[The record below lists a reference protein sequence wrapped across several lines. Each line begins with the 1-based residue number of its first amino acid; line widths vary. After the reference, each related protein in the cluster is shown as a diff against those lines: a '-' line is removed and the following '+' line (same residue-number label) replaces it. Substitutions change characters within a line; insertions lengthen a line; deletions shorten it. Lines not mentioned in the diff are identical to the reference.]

1 VVNSV
6 QTCVQFPT
14 KTAKV
19 EVLLGST
26 IVKKVQATNGSGFF
40 HFIEVTFTD
49 NGQWAKI
56 VPPYRVPQYERK
68 KEKKKKKKKKKEEKR
83 KRKRRKKEKEE
94 KKKKKKRK
102 KKEKMTFLLV

>member
-1 VVNSV
+1 MVNSV

-26 IVKKVQATNGSGFF
+26 IEEGSSVQATNGSGFF

-68 KEKKKKKKKKKEEKR
+68 KEKKKKKKKEEKR
-83 KRKRRKKEKEE
+83 KRKRRIKE
-94 KKKKKKRK
+94 KKKRR
-102 KKEKMTFLLV
+102 